1 MCNGDL
7 SFSATMWYSQPR
19 KKQKK
24 KQKLDNEAG
33 KMAEYHKRLNTDQQC
48 FSKQAPEEAR

>member
-1 MCNGDL
+1 
-7 SFSATMWYSQPR
+7 MWYSQPR